1 MKRILGLD
9 LGTASIGWAVVLK
22 DENGIHI
29 EGLGSRIIDFENSE
43 ASNFGSGKSVSKCA
57 DRTKKRTTRKCYDRY
72 IIRRTL
78 LTDFFR
84 THKMLPDEELIKLE
98 KISLWG
104 LRARAVTEKISLPE
118 LARVLYHINQKR
130 GYKSV
135 KGDTEDT
142 SAREYVAQ
150 IKSRNKTLVELGLT
164 VGQYLYNNLLEDGR
178 YRCKNQIFP
187 REAYKRE
194 YDAIMNCQKQFYPE
208 VLTDTNIS
216 KLRDNIIF
224 YQRDLK
230 SCKHLVSICEL
241 EKKDYTKVNS
251 KGENIVVTSGPKVA
265 HSSNPLAQIC
275 RIWETINNIK
285 LTNKNNELLII
296 DLRDKIELFK
306 HLSTNGSINKKQL
319 CQILSINDKEYF
331 IDKDFVKSFKG
342 NSTLISIRDAAN
354 KNKVINEIIDEF
366 EAKLFVE
373 FVDKETGEISKIVNP
388 KFEKLR
394 FYRLW
399 HTLYS
404 ISDKSTLKDV
414 LVRNFNIT
422 DETVL
427 EKLCEINFRGQ
438 AYAKKSVRAINKI
451 LPYLVKGF
459 NLYDAKVLAGYK
471 DTTLTTEEN
480 MSRVLLQELPRLK
493 NNELRQPIVEK
504 IINQM
509 INLVNALMVQYNC
522 HFDEIR
528 VELARE
534 LKQSKKEREKTTK
547 SINDNEKVNKKAKDR
562 ILEHHLYPSLSRIE
576 KIKLYD
582 EANSR
587 CFYCGQPI
595 TLVDFLNGQQYEVE
609 HIIPKS
615 ILFNNSFANKVCSC
629 QKCNRDKN
637 NQTAY
642 DFMASKGNKVLEDY
656 INKVNEYYS
665 DKKISKAKRDNLLA
679 SSDNLSNDFI
689 ERQLRQTQYISKKAC
704 QILQSVCYNVT
715 TSTGAITDYLRRIW
729 GWKNIL
735 EDINIDRYR
744 LCDMTSFKEIE
755 HKGSI
760 IKREIITD
768 WSKRMDHRH
777 HAIDALVVACTSQG
791 FIQRLNNISKMD
803 DVPFQS
809 IEHQSKEQ
817 QERYNKLD
825 KYAIYQPH
833 FTYNE
838 VKNAVDNIIV
848 SFKST
853 RKATTP
859 GKRYIYKN
867 GKKVIAQSNILI
879 PRGALSEESVYGKI
893 NINGKDSIV
902 IKYKLGVGQGM
913 LFSDNKLT
921 KEKIEKVLENIVDRR
936 IRDVVLNHIIQHNYN
951 LSECFKD
958 TICFNS
964 KDGSRPIYSVR
975 CLTGLE
981 KVNPVRIE
989 RDGSI
994 HGYVKSDS
1002 THNISIYK
1010 DIDGNYYENE
1020 CTFRDAVER
1029 KKLKIPAII
1038 TDTNAMWD
1046 KIFNLTNIDEN
1057 FVSRLPKINSQFV
1070 VSLQRDDMFVLG
1082 METSDFEY
1090 ALEHHDYSQ
1099 IGQHLYKVQ
1108 NCSKGNY
1115 RFCLHSVTKFD
1126 LKKAN
1131 KSDGRFVNIQ
1141 SLTAFFSKNPIKIR
1155 VDLLGNIIVDK

>member
-29 EGLGSRIIDFENSE
+29 EGLGSRIIDFENDE
-43 ASNFGSGKSVSKCA
+43 ASKFGLGQSVSKNA
-57 DRTKKRTTRKCYDRY
+57 DRTKKRTSRKCYDRY

-84 THKMLPDEELIKLE
+84 THKMLPDEALIKLE

-104 LRARAVTEKISLPE
+104 LRARAVSEKISLPE

-135 KGDTEDT
+135 KGDTEDKAT
-142 SAREYVAQ
+142 KEYV
-150 IKSRNKTLVELGLT
+150 IDIINRNKILIERGLT
-164 VGQYLYNNLLEDGR
+164 IGQFLYNNLLEDSQF
-178 YRCKNQIFP
+178 RCKNQIFP
-187 REAYKRE
+187 REAYKSE
-194 YDAIMNCQKQFYPE
+194 FDAIMNCQKQFYPE
-208 VLTDTNIS
+208 VLTDANIS

-285 LTNKNNELLII
+285 LTNNHNELLVI
-296 DLRDKIELFK
+296 DLRDKRDLFK
-306 HLSTNGSINKKQL
+306 HLSINPSINKKQL
-319 CQILSINDKEYF
+319 CQFLSIKEKDYF
-331 IDKDFVKSFKG
+331 IDKNFISSFKG
-342 NSTLISIRDAAN
+342 NSTLISIRNAAP
-354 KNKVINEIIDEF
+354 KNKVITEIIDEF
-366 EAKLFVE
+366 EEKLFVE
-373 FVDKETGEISKIVNP
+373 FIDKETGEISTIVNP

-404 ISDKSTLKDV
+404 ISDKSKLKDV
-414 LVRNFNIT
+414 LARNFNIT
-422 DETVL
+422 DENDLV
-427 EKLCEINFRGQ
+427 KLSEINFKSQ
-438 AYAKKSVRAINKI
+438 SYTKKSVRAINKI
-451 LPYLVKGF
+451 LPYLIKGF

-471 DTTLTTEEN
+471 DITLTTEEN
-480 MSRVLLQELPRLK
+480 LSRELLQQLPRLK

-509 INLVNALMVQYNC
+509 INLVNALMSQYNC

-534 LKQSKKEREKTTK
+534 LKQSKKEREETTTGIK
-547 SINDNEKVNKKAKDR
+547 KNEKINKVAKNR
-562 ILEHHLYPSLSRIE
+562 ILEYDLYPSLSRIE
-576 KIKLYD
+576 KVKLYD
-582 EANSR
+582 EANSM

-595 TLVDFLNGQQYEVE
+595 TLVDFLKGQQYEVE

-637 NQTAY
+637 NRTAY
-642 DFMASKGNKVLEDY
+642 DFMASKDSKILEEY
-656 INKVNEYYS
+656 INKVNKYYS
-665 DKKISKAKRDNLLA
+665 DKKISKAKRNNLLTSA
-679 SSDNLSNDFI
+679 NNLSNGFI

-704 QILQSVCYNVT
+704 EILQSVCYNVT
-715 TSTGAITDYLRRIW
+715 TSTGAVTDYLRRIW
-729 GWKNIL
+729 GWKNVL
-735 EDINIDRYR
+735 EDINIERYR

-791 FIQRLNNISKMD
+791 FIQKLNNISSMD
-803 DVPFQS
+803 DVPFES

-817 QERYNKLD
+817 QDKYNKLD
-825 KYAIYQPH
+825 RFAINQPH
-833 FTYNE
+833 FSNSE
-838 VKNAVDNIIV
+838 VKNAVENIIV

-853 RKATTP
+853 RKTTTP
-859 GKRYIYKN
+859 GKRFIYKN
-867 GKKVIAQSNILI
+867 GKKIIAQSNILI

-893 NINGKDSIV
+893 SIKGKDCIV
-902 IKYKLGVGQGM
+902 IRYKLGTGQGM
-913 LFSDNKLT
+913 LFGNSNMT
-921 KEKIEKVLENIVDRR
+921 KDQINNVLDSIVDCKIRR
-936 IRDVVLNHIIQHNYN
+936 IVSNHIIQNNYN

-958 TICFNS
+958 TIYFNS
-964 KDGSRPIYSVR
+964 KDGKRPIYSVR
-975 CLTGLE
+975 CCTGLE
-981 KVNPVRIE
+981 KVDPVRIE
-989 RDGSI
+989 SDGSV
-994 HGYVKSDS
+994 HGYVKSGT
-1002 THNISIYK
+1002 THNITIYK
-1010 DIDGNYYENE
+1010 DKDGNYYENE

-1046 KIFNLTNIDEN
+1046 KIFNITNIDEN